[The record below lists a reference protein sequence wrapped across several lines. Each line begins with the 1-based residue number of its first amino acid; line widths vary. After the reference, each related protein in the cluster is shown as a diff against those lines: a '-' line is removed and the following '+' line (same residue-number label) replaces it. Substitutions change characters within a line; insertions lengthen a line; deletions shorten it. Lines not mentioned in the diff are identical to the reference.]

1 MRGEG
6 GGETLKKTKRTVIRC
21 PRRRRQGA
29 GCVLSVILMKP
40 APPPP
45 APLQGSSTE
54 TRERRPRGL
63 GQCAAL
69 QGLPARGTGRG
80 GDAQCPWGAHQLR
93 VRTGHP
99 QGKDKVY
106 V

>member
-21 PRRRRQGA
+21 PRKRRQGV

-45 APLQGSSTE
+45 APLHGSSTE
-54 TRERRPRGL
+54 TRERQAEGTGPVCHATRPPCPRL
-63 GQCAAL
+63 R
-69 QGLPARGTGRG
+69 ARG
-80 GDAQCPWGAHQLR
+80 
-93 VRTGHP
+93 
-99 QGKDKVY
+99 
-106 V
+106 